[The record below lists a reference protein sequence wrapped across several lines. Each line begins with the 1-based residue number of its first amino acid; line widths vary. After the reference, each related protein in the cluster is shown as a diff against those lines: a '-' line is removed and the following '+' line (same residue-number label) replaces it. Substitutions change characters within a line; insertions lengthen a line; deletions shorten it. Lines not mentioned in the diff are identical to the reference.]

1 MKNTTIWDYTY
12 RFVIW
17 ENYANRKPTLAIYAT
32 YKNNKEKYVQ
42 WYYYQD
48 MEQLEKSKEKFIQ
61 TKKDRIAR
69 NEQYKAERK
78 IKTIES
84 KAKYR
89 AEYKVWDLFS
99 YSWGYEQTNVEYFQI
114 TEKKWA
120 KVYIKRIC
128 WKTTSIDSW
137 ASKHSSPVKD
147 SFLDWYNAEDNGWK
161 VIWAYWISMAF
172 WTLSLTNEK
181 AEHFSSSRA

>member
-78 IKTIES
+78 IKTN
-84 KAKYR
+84 KANR
-89 AEYKVWDLFS
+89 QTKVVT
-99 YSWGYEQTNVEYFQI
+99 GKNGRT
-114 TEKKWA
+114 
-120 KVYIKRIC
+120 R
-128 WKTTSIDSW
+128 TTTCPI
-137 ASKHSSPVKD
+137 ASMEGVRLP
-147 SFLDWYNAEDNGWK
+147 LWY
-161 VIWAYWISMAF
+161 
-172 WTLSLTNEK
+172 
-181 AEHFSSSRA
+181 